1 MGGLCYVAAGTGHLG
16 EIMSASGRNV
26 YTALFHPPDGKA
38 RIVGV
43 FSTRKAANDWLFE
56 HIGSDDAKYHTV
68 ENFRV
73 NMPHTTPSFERTA
86 HAYS

>member
-1 MGGLCYVAAGTGHLG
+1 
-16 EIMSASGRNV
+16 MSASGRNV
-26 YTALFHPPDGKA
+26 YTALFCPPNGKA
-38 RIVGV
+38 RIIGV

-73 NMPHTTPSFERTA
+73 NEPRLPGHPKREAA